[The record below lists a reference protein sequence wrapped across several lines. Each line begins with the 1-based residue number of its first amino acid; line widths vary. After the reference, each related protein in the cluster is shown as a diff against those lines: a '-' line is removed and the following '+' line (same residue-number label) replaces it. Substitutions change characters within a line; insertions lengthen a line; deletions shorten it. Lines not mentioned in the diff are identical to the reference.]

1 MEAPF
6 IFGRI
11 ATDENFTDRE
21 KETEHLVN
29 NFESLINTVI
39 ISPRRWGKSSL
50 VHRAADIAMRA
61 DKNIRIC
68 TIDLFNVKTEEQ
80 FYTVLARN
88 LIQGTSSRWE
98 EAVENAK
105 KFFSRLVPKISVGA
119 GPGNEISIDFDWEEM
134 KSNPDEILDLSERI
148 AEAKGV
154 KIVVCIDE
162 FQNIA
167 EFEDPL
173 FFQRRLRA
181 HWQRHKKVSYCLYGS
196 KRHMMMEVF
205 TDSSMPFYK
214 FGDIFFLNK
223 IDTEHFIP
231 FITERFS
238 STGKSI
244 TEDASR
250 NIVSLAD
257 NHPYYVQQL
266 SQLSWL
272 RTSGQCDV
280 ETVVKAHL
288 SLVEQLSL
296 LFSNLMETLTF
307 QQTCYLHALIAGEK
321 SITSAETMYRYHI
334 SSATAASRSLKALIK
349 KDILDSKS
357 GEISFQDPIFE
368 YWLRHDYYRLLT

>member
-68 TIDLFNVKTEEQ
+68 TIDLFNVKTEEL

-88 LIQGTSSRWE
+88 LIQGTSCRWE

-349 KDILDSKS
+349 KDILDSTS

-368 YWLRHDYYRLLT
+368 YWLRHDYYQL

>member
-244 TEDASR
+244 TEEACR
-250 NIVSLAD
+250 KIVKLAD

-334 SSATAASRSLKALIK
+334 SSATAASRSLKTLIK
-349 KDILDSKS
+349 KDILDSTS

-368 YWLRHDYYRLLT
+368 YWLRHYYYRL